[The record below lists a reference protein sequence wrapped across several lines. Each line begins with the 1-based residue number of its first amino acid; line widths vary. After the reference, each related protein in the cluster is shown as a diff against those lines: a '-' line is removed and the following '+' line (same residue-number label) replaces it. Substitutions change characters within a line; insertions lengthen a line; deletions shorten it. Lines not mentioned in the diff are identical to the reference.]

1 MAGYIRAVASMG
13 AGATAF
19 NLMGNLGVRTVSKW
33 APSYSG
39 AVLAGIS
46 STAFFV
52 LGHMTKDKVIPD
64 RSDPYSDGKRNLYIL
79 TVTFIGG
86 TALPH
91 LLAPLTKSKIS
102 LIASL
107 GYSILSYFGTIVGL
121 SVLGRLADSTSFS
134 EGFKEFMDK
143 HIKIWDYLQS
153 SKA

>member
-1 MAGYIRAVASMG
+1 MAAITLAIASIG

-52 LGHMTKDKVIPD
+52 LGDMTKDKVIPD
-64 RSDPYSDGKRNLYIL
+64 ESDSYDEKRNLYLL
-79 TVTFIGG
+79 TVTLIVGA
-86 TALPH
+86 ALPH

-107 GYSILSYFGTIVGL
+107 GYSILSYFGTYVGL
-121 SVLGRLADSTSFS
+121 SVFQRLAKSKSFNAS
-134 EGFKEFMDK
+134 FKEFKDE
-143 HIKIWDYLQS
+143 HINIWNYLRD
-153 SKA
+153 SK